1 MTGTGAGAGLSLTG
15 SAAAAGGLSDEDV
28 RSVVEAYGLAR
39 DLGFD
44 DLQGAGLA
52 AEALR
57 ARHADMSQAVAFMAA
72 MTVLAGGVPVPLVP
86 VIVAVAEAID
96 MTLRRSREASDA
108 LSDRLAA
115 RQRFLAE
122 AEWRI
127 EEKRQWLRECRQRDR
142 LAAIDIAT
150 WSAADALQ
158 LGLLVRAAGGAGTVL
173 AWLFAA
179 AAAADRAGDVQTAKA
194 VLGVLV
200 RVRLL
205 VPSG

>member
-1 MTGTGAGAGLSLTG
+1 MAVTHGGERSI
-15 SAAAAGGLSDEDV
+15 AAPGDGDV
-28 RSVVEAYGLAR
+28 RSVVEACGLAR

-44 DLQGAGLA
+44 DLQGAALA

-57 ARHADMSQAVAFMAA
+57 ARHADMSQAVASMAA
-72 MTVLAGGVPVPLVP
+72 MSVLAGGVPVPLVP
-86 VIVAVAEAID
+86 VIAAVAEAID
-96 MTLRRSREASDA
+96 LTLRRSREASDA

-122 AEWRI
+122 AEWRL
-127 EEKRQWLRECRQRDR
+127 EEKRQWLRQCRQRDR
-142 LAAIDIAT
+142 LAAIDIAS
-150 WSAADALQ
+150 WSAADARQ

-179 AAAADRAGDVQTAKA
+179 AAAADRAGDARMAKA
-194 VLGVLV
+194 VLGILV

>member
-1 MTGTGAGAGLSLTG
+1 MTNTGAGTGLSPTG
-15 SAAAAGGLSDEDV
+15 SATAAGGLSDEDV

-57 ARHADMSQAVAFMAA
+57 ARHADMSQAVASMAA
-72 MTVLAGGVPVPLVP
+72 MSVLAGGVPVPLVP

-96 MTLRRSREASDA
+96 LTLRRSREASDA

-127 EEKRQWLRECRQRDR
+127 EEKRQWLRQCRQRDR

-150 WSAADALQ
+150 WSEADARQ

-179 AAAADRAGDVQTAKA
+179 AARADRAGDVQTAKA
-194 VLGVLV
+194 VLGILV

-205 VPSG
+205 APG